1 MRRHRKVVWNEGMFV
16 APQHFQQ
23 QERYFHHY
31 LEQYIAQST
40 GARRS
45 GISTLEIDTHRLKI
59 GKLAVTKCQGIFSDG
74 TYFENTQ
81 ELILDIPNGVLE
93 KRVYLALPISIEGA
107 NEYGTETENKR
118 YIKVP
123 INLFDSSDASQSAVE
138 TLLSE
143 PHVRLILEG
152 EEVTGMTLIPIAKIL
167 EKRESGEVLLEKS
180 FIPAC
185 LQYGAS
191 LVLKERMK
199 ELHALTQARANS
211 VVQRIGVGQDR
222 KSEQSLMK
230 EYLWLQALNR
240 WLPWLHLT
248 IERPEMILEELYDGL
263 VRFSAELK
271 SFTPSVA
278 DAPDALIQDDL
289 TTVFAKVFSELRDQ
303 LSMVQNDSVT
313 EVNWD
318 NALFERRRLLRTS
331 IQNIHLMDNKR
342 FVVAVESSVGTSVL
356 SQVFSSACTLS
367 GLSQIAELVRNG
379 ISGIPLTVLPI
390 APSELKPRA
399 DVCYF
404 EIDTGHDFWQEIKN
418 KREPIALH
426 VDNRIS
432 DVNLTLYVLG

>member
-31 LEQYIAQST
+31 MEQYIAQAT
-40 GARRS
+40 GAHRYGVS
-45 GISTLEIDTHRLKI
+45 KLEIDVHRLKI
-59 GKLAVTKCQGIFSDG
+59 GKVAVTECQGVFADG

-81 ELILDIPNGVLE
+81 ELILDIPNATLE
-93 KRVYLALPISIEGA
+93 KVIYLALPISIEGA
-107 NEYGTETENKR
+107 NEYGSATENKR
-118 YIKVP
+118 YTKVP
-123 INLFDSSDASQSAVE
+123 INLYDSSDASQSSVE
-138 TLLSE
+138 TTLSE
-143 PHVRLILEG
+143 PNVRLILEG

-167 EKRESGEVLLEKS
+167 EKRESGEVLLEKN

-191 LVLKERMK
+191 VVLKERMK

-248 IERPEMILEELYDGL
+248 IDRPETVLEDVYDGL
-263 VRFSAELK
+263 IRFSAELK
-271 SFTPSVA
+271 SFVPCVA
-278 DAPDALIQDDL
+278 EPPEALVREDL
-289 TTVFAKVFSELRDQ
+289 KSLFSKVFSELRDQ
-303 LSMVQNDSVT
+303 LSMVQNDNVT

-318 NALFERRRLLRTS
+318 TTLFERRRLLRTS
-331 IQNIHLMDNKR
+331 IPNIHMMDNKR
-342 FVVAVESSVGTSVL
+342 FVLAVESSVGTAVL

-367 GLSQIAELVRNG
+367 GLSQIADLVRNG
-379 ISGIPLTVLPI
+379 ISGIPLMVLPI

-404 EIDTGHDFWQEIKN
+404 EIDTGHEYWHEIKN

-426 VDNRIS
+426 VDSRIS
-432 DVNLTLYVLG
+432 DVNIMLYALG